1 MKHMYCDHCYLDTNH
16 GIKTC
21 ILPHVS
27 LLTDLGDQCHM
38 SQLST
43 SDNVTTDST
52 PLNRCFSSPCQNGG
66 ECLENSMTSFCDCKN
81 GERIKQIQ
89 IITENFYFKLILTFV
104 FGTNCFISLKRM
116 IILNCHKFY
125 AKLFICE
132 LYVSLQRNRGVL
144 FE

>member
-1 MKHMYCDHCYLDTNH
+1 MKHMYSDHCYLDTNH

-81 GERIKQIQ
+81 GE
-89 IITENFYFKLILTFV
+89 IIFVNSVNYMSPDSRDVLLITSTLFKSPKT
-104 FGTNCFISLKRM
+104 
-116 IILNCHKFY
+116 
-125 AKLFICE
+125 
-132 LYVSLQRNRGVL
+132 
-144 FE
+144 

>member
-1 MKHMYCDHCYLDTNH
+1 MHIQIKWLLSVLNVSVSMKHCIVTISYLNTFH
-16 GIKTC
+16 GFNPC
-21 ILPHVS
+21 ILPLVS
-27 LLTDLGDQCHM
+27 LLIDLGDQCHM

-81 GERIKQIQ
+81 GEIIKQIQ

-104 FGTNCFISLKRM
+104 FGTNCFITLREAIRKKTAYFKDMS
-116 IILNCHKFY
+116 
-125 AKLFICE
+125 
-132 LYVSLQRNRGVL
+132 
-144 FE
+144 